1 MEKTLNFKKEEK
13 YIESLF
19 KAKKFIK
26 KFKILVWGPSIG
38 FFLSYTIN
46 LVYLFVNES
55 ITRQTLLLNIS
66 FIALFLLL
74 LVFVL
79 SIPNILLKIK
89 ENKLIDL
96 AWDASRSGK
105 DYSRIYLLADKIKQQ
120 KTTNSWFIKILKK
133 IDRWVSEIY

>member
-1 MEKTLNFKKEEK
+1 M
-13 YIESLF
+13 
-19 KAKKFIK
+19 
-26 KFKILVWGPSIG
+26 VWGPSIG

-74 LVFVL
+74 LVFIL
-79 SIPNILLKIK
+79 SIPSILLKIK

-105 DYSRIYLLADKIKQQ
+105 DYSQIYLLADKIRIEKE
-120 KTTNSWFIKILKK
+120 KTSWFIKILKK